1 MAKEKIIAVKD
12 GKTEET
18 MLSLPLEVKL
28 ESVKQAESSYTRE
41 ELSANSVPLFGV
53 KAECVTAALK
63 EAGVETCTVSKAK
76 EIVRKFMG
84 KEIL

>member
-1 MAKEKIIAVKD
+1 MAKEKITTADISRKEN
-12 GKTEET
+12 G
-18 MLSLPLEVKL
+18 LLLPEIKV
-28 ESVKQAESSYTRE
+28 ESVKQEESIYTRE
-41 ELSANSVPLFGV
+41 ELSANAAPLFGV
-53 KAECVTAALK
+53 KAECITAALK